1 MNVMDDRKIYFI
13 EIYIDVIKIFVLIRV
28 NNFLNFFIVINLVNC
43 RMIINVGWIEFVE
56 MIFGLVDWNVCVD

>member
-28 NNFLNFFIVINLVNC
+28 NNFLKNFIVINLVNC
-43 RMIINVGWIEFVE
+43 RMIINIGWIEIVE

>member
-28 NNFLNFFIVINLVNC
+28 NNFLKIFIVINLVNC
-43 RMIINVGWIEFVE
+43 RMIINIGWIEIVE

>member
-28 NNFLNFFIVINLVNC
+28 NNFLKKNFIVINLVNC
-43 RMIINVGWIEFVE
+43 RMIINIG
-56 MIFGLVDWNVCVD
+56 

>member
-28 NNFLNFFIVINLVNC
+28 NNFLKKIIVINLVNC
-43 RMIINVGWIEFVE
+43 RMIINIG
-56 MIFGLVDWNVCVD
+56 

>member
-13 EIYIDVIKIFVLIRV
+13 EIYIDVIKIFVLIWV
-28 NNFLNFFIVINLVNC
+28 NNFLKKIIVINLVNC
-43 RMIINVGWIEFVE
+43 RMIINIGWIEIVE

>member
-28 NNFLNFFIVINLVNC
+28 NNFLKFFIVINLVNC
-43 RMIINVGWIEFVE
+43 RMIINIG
-56 MIFGLVDWNVCVD
+56 

>member
-43 RMIINVGWIEFVE
+43 RMIINVG
-56 MIFGLVDWNVCVD
+56 

>member
-13 EIYIDVIKIFVLIRV
+13 EIYIDVIKIFVLIWV
-28 NNFLNFFIVINLVNC
+28 NNFLKKFIVINLVNC
-43 RMIINVGWIEFVE
+43 RMIINIGWIEIVE

>member
-28 NNFLNFFIVINLVNC
+28 NNFLKKFIVC
-43 RMIINVGWIEFVE
+43 RMIINIG
-56 MIFGLVDWNVCVD
+56 